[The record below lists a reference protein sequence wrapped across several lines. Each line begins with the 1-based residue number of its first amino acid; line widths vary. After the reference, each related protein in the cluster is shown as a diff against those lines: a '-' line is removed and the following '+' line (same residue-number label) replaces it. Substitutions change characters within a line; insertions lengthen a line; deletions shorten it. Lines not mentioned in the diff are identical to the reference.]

1 VQAAAALGA
10 QVTDHDSALC
20 SPLSGTF
27 VGWSGDVGSAGQ
39 RSHKFSTGLKPQKD
53 CKGPLIDTQQT
64 VVLLLFYNERVSC
77 MICHMWHIMV
87 RDKMIGSE

>member
-27 VGWSGDVGSAGQ
+27 VGWGGDLGSAGQ
-39 RSHKFSTGLKPQKD
+39 RSHKFSTVYGVADCAAACKLLKNLV
-53 CKGPLIDTQQT
+53 G
-64 VVLLLFYNERVSC
+64 RVG
-77 MICHMWHIMV
+77 V
-87 RDKMIGSE
+87 EPTAR